1 MGCKICVSH
10 PTTHKYSMSYLPRSV
25 SWNASVKYISL
36 HLGKNEPPSKK
47 QRDISLYVGCAKC
60 GGYLAPS
67 VRFRRVNL
75 ILAHRVLC
83 GIFQHVTLLVV
94 AQRVMPLVG
103 EWSLFSVFKKLV
115 LLTAFAFFSLLQN
128 FTKLEINES
137 NVMLIFFIDNV
148 LHFEKRHWNKQF
160 ERMINKKIV
169 NGNLKVKQ
177 EKMAC

>member
-25 SWNASVKYISL
+25 SWNASVKYISM

-60 GGYLAPS
+60 GGCLAPS

-115 LLTAFAFFSLLQN
+115 LLTAFAFYSLLQN

-137 NVMLIFFIDNV
+137 NVMLFFFIDNV
-148 LHFEKRHWNKQF
+148 LHFEKHHWNKLA
-160 ERMINKKIV
+160 V
-169 NGNLKVKQ
+169 
-177 EKMAC
+177 